1 MAVFPAAAKGR
12 NGPLDPA
19 RLDLYQGAATT
30 GSCCPTMTVMG
41 LLLRISEI
49 CYLHELAMLLA
60 PLSLAPL
67 SLAGLAGAWSVG
79 HPEVSTD
86 TDQMFAA
93 SLP

>member
-1 MAVFPAAAKGR
+1 
-12 NGPLDPA
+12 
-19 RLDLYQGAATT
+19 
-30 GSCCPTMTVMG
+30 MTVMG